1 MIHGTDVRKGVIA
14 HPPNFNN
21 LHSYLTSEKLA
32 FYQDSWEGL
41 AELGQGP
48 PQSSSSVMFGVGPA
62 VFNKFPG
69 GNDVSGMGTGLKKWL
84 V

>member
-14 HPPNFNN
+14 PPLPPNFIN

-62 VFNKFPG
+62 VFNKLPG
-69 GNDVSGMGTGLKKWL
+69 VNGVSGMGTGLEK
-84 V
+84 